1 MKISISLASIFTL
14 ACLSANAQQPALSK
28 PLVPQVYKAKPWH
41 APAKAKR
48 AQAAPIWSED
58 FSNGIPSGWTQNGSP
73 TTAQWE
79 YRGPSTTPD
88 TGTGSRGAFAG
99 TLGTIQSPSA
109 GNGFIIFDSG
119 YLDNGGNPF
128 NLGGGTVPAPHT
140 GVLET
145 DKINL
150 SGHPNVVLR
159 MNSFARNFNSL
170 FLVAVSND
178 GGVTYPDTFSMVSL
192 GINQTQ
198 PNGEVVDADIS
209 GTAGNQSDVKLRFI
223 FDGTNG
229 NLSNTFD
236 GYYFWMLDDLEIVPL
251 PNHKLRFHAPQEN
264 TRLQTGTVSQ
274 PIYGHYYTGLNRGY
288 NGSFAVVN
296 FGDKP
301 QTNVKA
307 TLEVFNTATQS
318 RVFMDSTIIAANL
331 PRKDTFF
338 SRIPAWNNAW
348 VPNAPGNYQIVYKI
362 TSDSVGTNK
371 PGAAITDSFSIVVS
385 DSIYGLDNGTISNF
399 VGTNSL
405 ANGDIIGL
413 AAQYDFKDSTQ
424 ITGSQVFFSNNTDS
438 LGDIE
443 LQIYDTISSL
453 SQGLRNPI
461 KSQLFSLS
469 SNNLGNLSTFIYSTP
484 ITLAPGSYYLKINFF
499 PRQGQ
504 EIAVANDDSKEQPG
518 LTSLMQDDAGSY
530 FTGFSNSRNFESP
543 FLRLKVKSLNPTCD
557 TYSTLHINICDTIT
571 SASGKI
577 FTQPGIVLDTI
588 PNAAGC
594 DSIITYDLIP
604 GPVDSTIFNLS
615 ICDTV
620 VSATGRIFTRPGV
633 FIDSLTNKA
642 GCDSLLIYQLTP
654 GPADSISINPQSCGP
669 YTVPSG
675 DTVLSVNTTY
685 VDTLTGQSGCDS
697 LIFINLTIIPDLSVK
712 RIGDT
717 LLAQPQNTAA
727 TVIYQWLDCTKG
739 YQPIAG
745 ATNRKFTLPD
755 TGSYAVQITR
765 GGCVDTSA
773 CVDVNSIDL
782 PENRLQRLAKAYPN
796 PSSGQVTVELGFTA
810 PQLHYELRSVDG
822 KLLSKGLKKG
832 VRAMNL
838 NLPEQKG
845 VYILQLKTKAG
856 EKTQIRLI
864 RK

>member
-1 MKISISLASIFTL
+1 MESLIKLTACLML
-14 ACLSANAQQPALSK
+14 ACLSANGQEPALQA
-28 PLVPQVYKAKPWH
+28 PLVSQTSNIQTAQMPV
-41 APAKAKR
+41 KAKR
-48 AQAAPIWSED
+48 AQATPIWSED
-58 FSNGIPSGWTQNGSP
+58 FSSGIPSGWTQNGNP

-79 YRGPSTTPD
+79 YRGPNTTPD

-99 TLGTIQSPSA
+99 NQGTILSPSA

-119 YLDNGGNPF
+119 FLDNGGNAN

-145 DKINL
+145 DTINL

-159 MNSFARNFNSL
+159 MSSFARNFNSL

-192 GINQTQ
+192 GINESQ
-198 PNGEVVDADIS
+198 PSGEVVDADIS
-209 GTAGNQSDVKLRFI
+209 GTAGNQSNVKLRLI
-223 FDGTNG
+223 YDGANG
-229 NLSNTFD
+229 NLSNTD

-251 PNHKLRFHAPQEN
+251 PDHELHFHAPQEY
-264 TRLQTGTVSQ
+264 TRLQTGTASQ
-274 PIYGHYYTGLNRGY
+274 PVYGHYYTGLNRGY

-318 RVFMDSTIIAANL
+318 RVFSDSTIIATNL
-331 PRKDTFF
+331 PRKDTFI

-348 VPNAPGNYQIVYKI
+348 VPHAPGNYQIVYKI

-385 DSIYGLDNGTISNF
+385 DSIYGLDNGAISNF

-405 ANGDIIGL
+405 ANGNIVGL
-413 AAQYDFKDSTQ
+413 VAQYDFKDSTQ
-424 ITGSQVFFSNNTDS
+424 ITGAQVFFSNNTDS
-438 LGDIE
+438 LGDIQ
-443 LQIYDTISSL
+443 LQIYDTTNSL
-453 SQGLRNPI
+453 SQGLISPI

-469 SNNLGNLSTFIYSTP
+469 SNNLGSLSTFIYSTP
-484 ITLAPGSYYLKINFF
+484 ITLAPGGYFLKINFF

-504 EIAVANDDSKEQPG
+504 EIAVANDASQEQPG
-518 LTSLMQDDAGSY
+518 LTSLMQDVTGSY
-530 FTGFSNSRNFESP
+530 FTGFNNSRSFESP
-543 FLRLKVKSLNPTCD
+543 FLRLTVNSLNRTCD
-557 TYSTLHINICDTIT
+557 TYSALHINICDTIT

-577 FTQPGIVLDTI
+577 FTQPGIFLDTI

-604 GPVDSTIFNLS
+604 GPVDRTIFNLP

-654 GPADSISINPQSCGP
+654 GLVDSISINPQSCGP

-675 DTVLSVNTTY
+675 DTILSVNTAY

-697 LIFINLTIIPDLSVK
+697 LIFINLTVIPDLSVI
-712 RIGDT
+712 RVGDT

-727 TVIYQWLDCTKG
+727 TVLYQWLDCTNG
-739 YQPIAG
+739 FQPIAG
-745 ATNRKFTLPD
+745 AISREFTIPD

-782 PENRLQRLAKAYPN
+782 QENRLQRLAKAYPN
-796 PSSGQVTVELGFTA
+796 PSSGLVKVELGFTT
-810 PQLHYELRSVDG
+810 PELHYELRSVDG
-822 KLLSKGLKKG
+822 KLLRKGLEKG
-832 VRAMNL
+832 VHEMNL

-845 VYILQLKTKAG
+845 VYVLKLTTKNG
-856 EKTQIRLI
+856 ETTQIRLI
-864 RK
+864 RR